1 MTTSSSTNGVS
12 MPDMVSIK
20 ATEIAAPP
28 GWALMERNLI
38 DLMEEAAP
46 IMVKKYTEPGGAL
59 YFAEDYRRS
68 VRAVLQL
75 VLVLRHRCR

>member
-1 MTTSSSTNGVS
+1 MTTSVTANGVS
-12 MPDMVSIK
+12 MPEMVSIK
-20 ATEIAAPP
+20 ATDISAPP

-46 IMVKKYTEPGGAL
+46 IMVKKYTEPGGCAL
-59 YFAEDYRRS
+59 LRGGLRRP
-68 VRAVLQL
+68 VRTVLQL

>member
-1 MTTSSSTNGVS
+1 MTTSISTNGVS
-12 MPDMVSIK
+12 MPEMVSIK
-20 ATEIAAPP
+20 ATEISAPP

-46 IMVKKYTEPGGAL
+46 IMVKKYTEPGRGAL
-59 YFAEDYRRS
+59 LRRGLRRS

-75 VLVLRHRCR
+75 VLVLRHWCR